1 MADPTLRSKY
11 GQRDYVQPKDIPTVS
26 PTMAKSVSQYR
37 RQTLE
42 DEVNAG
48 KFRDG
53 STNDQRYQTADDR
66 KHSLSD
72 LSNAVY
78 SVGKPLSLTKNA
90 DGGGFGGGG
99 GYGNYGGNAWKG
111 SIGDVGRQAPEI
123 YSPLWLNSNLN
134 LPRDKATINAWL
146 RSFFALVP
154 YVQNAINLHSTY
166 PISKLNI
173 KCANKKVEQFFN
185 TMIEDI
191 DLMNVCIQAAQEFW
205 LLGEAFIFAELDQ
218 RQGKWSR
225 LMIQNPDYIVVKPS
239 VQANEPLIL
248 LRPDENL
255 RRIVFSNRPA
265 DIQQKAQIN
274 PTIIEHVKRGENIPL
289 DPMYISHIARKISP
303 YEQRGTGLPV
313 ACFRELMLFQLLR
326 EAKFVQAQTMINPM
340 TVVKIGNQAD
350 FRPSIAD
357 LEAYREMFAQAEYDR
372 DFKIFTHDGVNI

>member
-134 LPRDKATINAWL
+134 LPRDRQRSMRGSVHFL
-146 RSFFALVP
+146 RSFPMSKMRSISTVHTRSLNSIS
-154 YVQNAINLHSTY
+154 NAPTKKLSSSST
-166 PISKLNI
+166 
-173 KCANKKVEQFFN
+173 Q
-185 TMIEDI
+185 
-191 DLMNVCIQAAQEFW
+191 
-205 LLGEAFIFAELDQ
+205 
-218 RQGKWSR
+218 
-225 LMIQNPDYIVVKPS
+225 
-239 VQANEPLIL
+239 
-248 LRPDENL
+248 
-255 RRIVFSNRPA
+255 
-265 DIQQKAQIN
+265 
-274 PTIIEHVKRGENIPL
+274 
-289 DPMYISHIARKISP
+289 
-303 YEQRGTGLPV
+303 
-313 ACFRELMLFQLLR
+313 
-326 EAKFVQAQTMINPM
+326 
-340 TVVKIGNQAD
+340 
-350 FRPSIAD
+350 
-357 LEAYREMFAQAEYDR
+357 
-372 DFKIFTHDGVNI
+372 

>member
-123 YSPLWLNSNLN
+123 YSPLWLNS
-134 LPRDKATINAWL
+134 
-146 RSFFALVP
+146 
-154 YVQNAINLHSTY
+154 
-166 PISKLNI
+166 
-173 KCANKKVEQFFN
+173 
-185 TMIEDI
+185 
-191 DLMNVCIQAAQEFW
+191 DL
-205 LLGEAFIFAELDQ
+205 
-218 RQGKWSR
+218 
-225 LMIQNPDYIVVKPS
+225 KPS
-239 VQANEPLIL
+239 
-248 LRPDENL
+248 
-255 RRIVFSNRPA
+255 S
-265 DIQQKAQIN
+265 
-274 PTIIEHVKRGENIPL
+274 
-289 DPMYISHIARKISP
+289 
-303 YEQRGTGLPV
+303 
-313 ACFRELMLFQLLR
+313 
-326 EAKFVQAQTMINPM
+326 
-340 TVVKIGNQAD
+340 
-350 FRPSIAD
+350 
-357 LEAYREMFAQAEYDR
+357 
-372 DFKIFTHDGVNI
+372 